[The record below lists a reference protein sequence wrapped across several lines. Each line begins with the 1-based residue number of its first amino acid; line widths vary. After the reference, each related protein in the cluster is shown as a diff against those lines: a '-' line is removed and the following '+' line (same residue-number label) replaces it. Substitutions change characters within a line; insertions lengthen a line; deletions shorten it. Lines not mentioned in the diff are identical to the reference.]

1 MAEEKEVKIEE
12 KKEEKKEEIT
22 VPAHLKSIVKEIEE
36 MKLIDL
42 AKLVE
47 ILEEKFG
54 VSAMP
59 IAMATGVGGGAAQA
73 GASEAE
79 EEKSAYS
86 IVLTDVGEKK
96 IEVIKVVKKI
106 TKKGLKD
113 CKDIVDAASTEAQVI
128 KDDVKKEEA
137 EEMKKEIEAAGAKV
151 ELK

>member
-1 MAEEKEVKIEE
+1 MAEEKEVKI
-12 KKEEKKEEIT
+12 EEKKEEIT

-36 MKLIDL
+36 IKLIDL

-59 IAMATGVGGGAAQA
+59 MAMAAGVGGGAAQA
-73 GASEAE
+73 GAGEAE

>member
-1 MAEEKEVKIEE
+1 
-12 KKEEKKEEIT
+12 
-22 VPAHLKSIVKEIEE
+22 VKEIEE

-59 IAMATGVGGGAAQA
+59 IAMPAGAGGVAQA
-73 GASEAE
+73 GAGPAE

-86 IVLTDVGEKK
+86 IVLTAVGEKK
-96 IEVIKVVKKI
+96 IEVIKAVKKI

-113 CKDIVDAASTEAQVI
+113 CKDIVDAAGTEAQVI
-128 KDDVKKEEA
+128 KDNVKKEEA
-137 EEMKKEIEAAGAKV
+137 EKMKKEIEAAGAKV

>member
-1 MAEEKEVKIEE
+1 MAEEKEVKI
-12 KKEEKKEEIT
+12 EEKKEEIT

-59 IAMATGVGGGAAQA
+59 IAIAAGVGGGA
-73 GASEAE
+73 GEAE

-86 IVLTDVGEKK
+86 VVLTDVGEKK